1 VIVVVLFATLLGLI
15 FWARGGSPYD
25 DGAGASYAAY
35 LPEPMD
41 DEGWAEPPP
50 RTKPP
55 WERDREPTIDG
66 AVPQP
71 MIPAV
76 APDPATESASADA
89 APGPAAEPTLDAD
102 AAAPD
107 RASGHESGGQGELED
122 AP

>member
-1 VIVVVLFATLLGLI
+1 VISVEAAFALVIVVVLFATLLGLI

-66 AVPQP
+66 VVLEP
-71 MIPAV
+71 
-76 APDPATESASADA
+76 TESASAAA

-107 RASGHESGGQGELED
+107 LASGRGSEGHGEHEE